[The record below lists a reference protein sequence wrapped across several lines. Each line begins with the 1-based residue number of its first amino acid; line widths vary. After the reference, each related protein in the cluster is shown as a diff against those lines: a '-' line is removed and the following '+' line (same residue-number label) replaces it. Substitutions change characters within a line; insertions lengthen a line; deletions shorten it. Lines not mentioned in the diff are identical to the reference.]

1 MFNFYVLIG
10 LPGSGKSTYIK
21 NLVNGDWDNYEV
33 ISRDDIILFWAS
45 ARDLSYN
52 EAFPLIDQS
61 WITFEF
67 NRLLE
72 DAIEKNK
79 NIIIDRTNMSKKDR
93 ADVLK
98 YAVDY
103 KRIAVNFILTDV
115 ELKNRLKKRELETGK
130 SIPEDV
136 ISRMA
141 RKYNPP
147 SKEEFDNII
156 TIRG

>member
-1 MFNFYVLIG
+1 MRV
-10 LPGSGKSTYIK
+10 
-21 NLVNGDWDNYEV
+21 
-33 ISRDDIILFWAS
+33 
-45 ARDLSYN
+45 
-52 EAFPLIDQS
+52 
-61 WITFEF
+61 
-67 NRLLE
+67 
-72 DAIEKNK
+72 
-79 NIIIDRTNMSKKDR
+79 
-93 ADVLK
+93 
-98 YAVDY
+98 
-103 KRIAVNFILTDV
+103 KRIKDEEDE